1 MKRAN
6 RGSLPAM
13 ILLLVLLMLWQLAA
27 MRVNAAYIL
36 PTPLQILRKLWELR
50 DLLFTVHLPAT
61 MSVTALG
68 LVLSLGLGLG
78 LAVLMDVSEPCR
90 KALYP
95 LVVASQT
102 IPTTAIAPLFV
113 LWFGYG
119 IWSKVLVTVLIT
131 FFPITITVYDGL
143 QSARVEMSEL
153 LLTYGANRRDL
164 FVKIKVPCALPYF
177 FSAVKMAIPM
187 SIIGAAIGEWLGAQ
201 SGLGYF
207 SRRMMTQ
214 LDGAGVFAPIVLL
227 SAVAM
232 LAVAA
237 VSVLERRVVRWRGE
251 HD

>member
-1 MKRAN
+1 MKQAN
-6 RGSLPAM
+6 RHNLPA
-13 ILLLVLLMLWQLAA
+13 LLFLLCLVMLWQFGA
-27 MRVNAAYIL
+27 MQVGAAYIL
-36 PTPLQILRKLWELR
+36 PTPLQILRRLWELR
-50 DLLFTVHLPAT
+50 AVLFTVHLPAT
-61 MSVTALG
+61 MAVTGVG
-68 LVLSLGLGLG
+68 LAISLVLGLG
-78 LAVLMDVSEPCR
+78 LAIVMDASAFWR

-95 LVVASQT
+95 VVVASQT

-131 FFPITITVYDGL
+131 FFPITITVYDGF
-143 QSARVEMSEL
+143 QSAHGEMTEL
-153 LLTYGANRRDL
+153 LLTYGAGPRDI
-164 FVKIKVPCALPYF
+164 FWKIKVPCALPYF

-227 SAVAM
+227 SAAAM
-232 LAVAA
+232 AA
-237 VSVLERRVVRWRGE
+237 VGLVSLLERRVVRWRGQ
-251 HD
+251 